1 MNTHTSY
8 NPITN
13 KLNSSG
19 SGSIDMSCKK
29 ITEAF
34 TSVTP
39 EERKMLWKSFMKRTY
54 SFDFSMLNS
63 KVRHKLTRLG
73 LYQLRSREVTKDAEL
88 LKKINKK
95 R

>member
-1 MNTHTSY
+1 
-8 NPITN
+8 
-13 KLNSSG
+13 
-19 SGSIDMSCKK
+19 
-29 ITEAF
+29 
-34 TSVTP
+34 
-39 EERKMLWKSFMKRTY
+39 MKRTY

-73 LYQLRSREVTKDAEL
+73 LYQLRSREVTRGAEL